1 MEQPAGGTRQPAF
14 ELSAEETVRFREM
27 ASKPSDPDAVDV
39 NLSRAKARL
48 AEKRLA
54 KELKAALA

>member
-1 MEQPAGGTRQPAF
+1 MEQQPAGGTRQPTF

-39 NLSRAKARL
+39 NLSRAKAKL

-54 KELKAALA
+54 KSKAALA